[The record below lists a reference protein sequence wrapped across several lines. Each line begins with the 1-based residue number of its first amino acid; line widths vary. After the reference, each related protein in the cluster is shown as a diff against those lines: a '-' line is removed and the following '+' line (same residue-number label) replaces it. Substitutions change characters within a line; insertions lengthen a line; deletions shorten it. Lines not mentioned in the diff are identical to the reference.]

1 MKKRR
6 QTKRKIIALSKEIN
20 KKKLFKDEIPQSN
33 RDLLEG
39 PLKDA
44 R

>member
-1 MKKRR
+1 MKMKR
-6 QTKRKIIALSKEIN
+6 QIKRKIIALSKER
-20 KKKLFKDEIPQSN
+20 KMKLFKDEIPQSN
-33 RDLLEG
+33 RDLHEG

>member
-1 MKKRR
+1 MKR
-6 QTKRKIIALSKEIN
+6 QTKGKIIALSKEIK

-33 RDLLEG
+33 RDLHEG
-39 PLKDA
+39 PLRDA